1 MRMEKDAAAVH
12 VETKRMFSERKGKS
26 ENGRLP
32 KIMLGISGGVD
43 STTAALLLLK
53 QGFEVYGLYFN
64 IHEEG
69 TGECDAALL
78 AMTEAYRACGFSEKL
93 AEEHFLYRNASELF
107 RKTVISDFCQEYRAG
122 RTPNPCVLCNPTVK
136 FRLLLEEAN
145 RIGAEFLATGHY
157 AEIRYDLSRD
167 TYYAAASQNPK
178 DQSYMLYRLPQ
189 EILSRL
195 ILPLSKF
202 SNKEET
208 REIASKNHMSNAE
221 RADSQEICFIPPGM
235 NYMEYISAYD
245 GQTSGTPGDFIDRNG
260 KVLGRHKGL
269 IHYTIGQRKG
279 LGIALGKPAFVT
291 AMDSVC
297 NTVTLGEN
305 DDLFRDCA
313 DVSDLFF
320 TETGSTAMPT
330 SIDEGALTA
339 KVRYAAPRTSV
350 RITEMKTENGEPVL
364 TVHFSRPQRAITP
377 GQSLVLYEGDQVIG
391 GGRIL
396 R

>member
-1 MRMEKDAAAVH
+1 MEKETAAVH
-12 VETKRMFSERKGKS
+12 VGAEHMFSERKKES
-26 ENGRLP
+26 ESGSSP

-64 IHEEG
+64 IHEKGEG
-69 TGECDAALL
+69 ERGAALL
-78 AMTEAYRACGFSEKL
+78 AMTEAYRACGLSGES

-107 RKTVISDFCQEYRAG
+107 REIVISDFCREYRAG

-136 FRLLLEEAN
+136 FQLLLEEAD
-145 RIGAEFLATGHY
+145 RVGAEFLATGHY
-157 AEIRYDLSRD
+157 AEIQHDPARNV
-167 TYYAAASQNPK
+167 YYAAASQNPK

-189 EILSRL
+189 RVLSRL

-202 SNKEET
+202 SNKEAT
-208 REIASKNHMSNAE
+208 REIASENHMSNAG
-221 RADSQEICFIPPGM
+221 RADSQEICFLPP
-235 NYMEYISAYD
+235 NTSYIEYISACD
-245 GQTSGTPGDFIDRNG
+245 GQASDTPGDFVDRDG
-260 KVLGRHKGL
+260 KILGRHKGL

-291 AMDSVC
+291 AMDSVR

-305 DDLFRDCA
+305 DDLFRDHA
-313 DVSDLFF
+313 DISDLFF
-320 TETGSTAMPT
+320 TETGDATLPPVLNEST
-330 SIDEGALTA
+330 LTA
-339 KVRYAAPRTSV
+339 KVRYAAPRTPV
-350 RITEMKTENGEPVL
+350 RITEIKTENGEPALAVR
-364 TVHFSRPQRAITP
+364 FSTPQRAITP
-377 GQSLVLYEGDQVIG
+377 GQSLVLYEGERVLG